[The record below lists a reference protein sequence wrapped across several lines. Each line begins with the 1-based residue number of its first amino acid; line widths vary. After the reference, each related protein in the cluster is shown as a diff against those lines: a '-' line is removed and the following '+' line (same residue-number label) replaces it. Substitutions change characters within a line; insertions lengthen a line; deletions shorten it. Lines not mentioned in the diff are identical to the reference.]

1 MITKGGGRVLEIN
14 IADREILG
22 RPRDRGRPWGL
33 FVKPDGFQG
42 WQGISATR
50 REALAR
56 AVSHGEHDVP
66 VYLGSRVVTIDGHL
80 LAPTED
86 ELGSLADKLTGLL
99 GVGRTV
105 VNVHQH
111 GRKRW
116 ARGRVS
122 LAVAEEIGKVRARLY
137 QGSFQLQVTFADPR
151 RYGETRELPSR
162 GVPVPVANRGN
173 FPAFPEVVVLDAP
186 ASYAITSPGGTFT
199 VSGATAGGT
208 HVVNLR
214 NGRVTRNGVEMFDV
228 GRGSLWAVPPGPAWE
243 HVITAPGLVR
253 ITDTYV

>member
-1 MITKGGGRVLEIN
+1 
-14 IADREILG
+14 
-22 RPRDRGRPWGL
+22 
-33 FVKPDGFQG
+33 
-42 WQGISATR
+42 
-50 REALAR
+50 
-56 AVSHGEHDVP
+56 
-66 VYLGSRVVTIDGHL
+66 
-80 LAPTED
+80 
-86 ELGSLADKLTGLL
+86 
-99 GVGRTV
+99 
-105 VNVHQH
+105 
-111 GRKRW
+111 
-116 ARGRVS
+116 
-122 LAVAEEIGKVRARLY
+122 
-137 QGSFQLQVTFADPR
+137 VTFADPR

-162 GVPVPVANRGN
+162 GFPVPVANRGN